1 MPSIMSVLGT
11 AGRSL
16 REGVFEPRI
25 LQQAQQRTDLKKK
38 EQRQT
43 EADFIIE
50 AREAWLA
57 LDQEML
63 NNVLEKYKRAVPTQ
77 TFRTIAENITEAINV
92 VKKERAKKGDE
103 LQVPFPTTPGGE
115 LDVTHAATVGDPGFQ
130 FLQERLRK
138 QGLTPEKADTEIQE
152 AYKASPQMLP
162 ISDAMQYG
170 NLQASRDT
178 RSGRQQQANPR
189 IVKSFVD
196 AIIADPSTS
205 IGILSSDIISKNTR
219 SAILNELSSRPDF
232 NLQGAF
238 KAHEDAKKRPGHR
251 IIIGGREIPW
261 DLYNKVEKR
270 AIDVLKLEAG
280 KKPWGEQD
288 QIPYDKI
295 QAKTKELLSKIIF
308 PNGATQS
315 TSGGSW
321 SKPDDPMHTVPEFPI
336 PDTSGVDTLTAGVP
350 PPTTQQDQDYVRQF
364 ATVKVGG
371 TTQPED
377 RIEEAKEWF
386 FLSKK
391 LWPEIAN
398 TVSPENFVQSL
409 TDFAIIWHNTYGT
422 EPEVADFV
430 KYLKANPVSIQ
441 NRPRRQVKPTAA
453 DTVSAVPDTL
463 GVDTLTAGGTPA
475 APPPTPQQGSET
487 FRYTDSVLAQ
497 KIIDALYSLKL
508 QIEDNAGQSTP
519 QQEAAV
525 EFLKT
530 KLDSLRIP

>member
-77 TFRTIAENITEAINV
+77 TFRTIAENITKAINL
-92 VKKERAKKGDE
+92 VKTERANKAAEKADE
-103 LQVPFPTTPGGE
+103 LQVLFPQTPKGE
-115 LDVTHAATVGDPGFQ
+115 LDVESVATVSDPGFQ
-130 FLQERLRK
+130 FLKARLGRPYSYTDEGGK
-138 QGLTPEKADTEIQE
+138 TITIPGMDPKEADTEIQK

-162 ISDAMQYG
+162 ISDAVQYDAV
-170 NLQASRDT
+170 QASRDA

-189 IVKSFVD
+189 IVKTFVD

-238 KAHEDAKKRPGHR
+238 KAHEDAKKRPEGFQ
-251 IIIGGREIPW
+251 IIGGRRIPYN
-261 DLYNKVEKR
+261 LYKSVEKR
-270 AIDVLKLEAG
+270 AIDILKTEAG
-280 KKPWGEQD
+280 KKAWGAQD

-295 QAKTKELLSKIIF
+295 QAKIIELLSTMEF
-308 PNGATQS
+308 GNGATQS
-315 TSGGSW
+315 TSIA
-321 SKPDDPMHTVPEFPI
+321 V
-336 PDTSGVDTLTAGVP
+336 PDTSGVDT
-350 PPTTQQDQDYVRQF
+350 
-364 ATVKVGG
+364 
-371 TTQPED
+371 
-377 RIEEAKEWF
+377 
-386 FLSKK
+386 
-391 LWPEIAN
+391 
-398 TVSPENFVQSL
+398 
-409 TDFAIIWHNTYGT
+409 
-422 EPEVADFV
+422 
-430 KYLKANPVSIQ
+430 
-441 NRPRRQVKPTAA
+441 PTAA

-463 GVDTLTAGGTPA
+463 GVDTLTAGV
-475 APPPTPQQGSET
+475 PPPTTQQGSET

>member
-77 TFRTIAENITEAINV
+77 TFRTIAENITKAINL
-92 VKKERAKKGDE
+92 VKTERANKAAEKADE
-103 LQVPFPTTPGGE
+103 LQVLFPQTPKGE
-115 LDVTHAATVGDPGFQ
+115 LDVESVATVSDPGFQ
-130 FLQERLRK
+130 FLKARLGRPYSYTDEGGK
-138 QGLTPEKADTEIQE
+138 TITIPGMDPKEADTEIQK

-162 ISDAMQYG
+162 ISDAVQYDAV
-170 NLQASRDT
+170 QASRDA

-189 IVKSFVD
+189 IVKTFVD

-238 KAHEDAKKRPGHR
+238 KAHEDAKKRPEGFQ
-251 IIIGGREIPW
+251 IIGGRRIPYN
-261 DLYNKVEKR
+261 LYKSVEKR
-270 AIDVLKLEAG
+270 AIDILKTEAG
-280 KKPWGEQD
+280 KKAWGAQD

-295 QAKTKELLSKIIF
+295 QAKIIELLSTMEF
-308 PNGATQS
+308 GNGATQS
-315 TSGGSW
+315 TSIA
-321 SKPDDPMHTVPEFPI
+321 V
-336 PDTSGVDTLTAGVP
+336 PDTSGVDT
-350 PPTTQQDQDYVRQF
+350 
-364 ATVKVGG
+364 
-371 TTQPED
+371 
-377 RIEEAKEWF
+377 
-386 FLSKK
+386 
-391 LWPEIAN
+391 
-398 TVSPENFVQSL
+398 
-409 TDFAIIWHNTYGT
+409 
-422 EPEVADFV
+422 
-430 KYLKANPVSIQ
+430 
-441 NRPRRQVKPTAA
+441 PTAA

-463 GVDTLTAGGTPA
+463 GVDTLTAGV
-475 APPPTPQQGSET
+475 PPPTPQQGSET
-487 FRYTDSVLAQ
+487 FRYTDPALAQ
-497 KIIDALYSLKL
+497 KLIDYLRAMKL
-508 QIEDNAGQSTP
+508 QVANNVAGEIVHGERVEISGQATP
-519 QQEAAV
+519 LQKKAV
-525 EFLKT
+525 EAWK
-530 KLDSLRIP
+530 KALDSLRIP